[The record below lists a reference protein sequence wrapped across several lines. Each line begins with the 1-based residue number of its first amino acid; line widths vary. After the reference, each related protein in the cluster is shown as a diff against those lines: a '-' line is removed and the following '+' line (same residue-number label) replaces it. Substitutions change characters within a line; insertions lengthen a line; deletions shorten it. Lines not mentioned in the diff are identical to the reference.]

1 MKLQNNV
8 IELNEH
14 MKMVLAELQKEQNKP
29 SKKRNYFYVKLLEQE
44 LGFELSC
51 VLQDKGRHFT

>member
-1 MKLQNNV
+1 MKLQNNT

-14 MKMVLAELQKEQNKP
+14 MKMVLAELQKEQSKP
-29 SKKRNYFYVKLLEQE
+29 TKKRNYFYVKLLEQE